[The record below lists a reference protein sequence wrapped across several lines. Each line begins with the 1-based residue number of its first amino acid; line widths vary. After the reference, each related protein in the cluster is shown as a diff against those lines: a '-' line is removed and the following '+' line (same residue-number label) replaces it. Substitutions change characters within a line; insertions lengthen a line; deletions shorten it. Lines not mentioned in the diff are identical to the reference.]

1 MGNGH
6 DTLFLSDYCH
16 HVYSYD
22 IQSLALNNT
31 KGLVKR
37 KKNITLFL
45 KSHEY
50 FDEDVRDFEV
60 GIFNLGYLPEGDHN
74 ITTTLGCLYVVV
86 YIGHDQGKES
96 TNLDAY
102 FRTLDHKLYNV
113 AKFEMM
119 NKNNSPYVVI
129 IEKR

>member
-31 KGLVKR
+31 KELVKR

-60 GIFNLGYLPEGDHN
+60 GIFNLGYLPGGNHECVTQYE
-74 ITTTLGCLYVVV
+74 ITLKTIKKALKHLVKGGCLYVVF
-86 YIGHDQGKES
+86 ILDMIKGKKVQIWMHIFV
-96 TNLDAY
+96 L
-102 FRTLDHKLYNV
+102 
-113 AKFEMM
+113 
-119 NKNNSPYVVI
+119 
-129 IEKR
+129 